1 MAGVWSFAVITPFQ
15 RDTNL
20 GERTTLNEEEVA
32 RIENQN
38 AARSAA
44 ADDPTRKRGAGDVN
58 TAYNDFWYD
67 RGTKVDKTRQSSI
80 VVDPPNGRIP
90 PVNAKGQARQQAAAA
105 ARKKL
110 AMGPSDNPE
119 NRGLA
124 ERCIIG
130 FNAGPPFAPSA
141 YNNNIQF
148 VQSKDHVVI
157 VNEMVHDARIVPL
170 TGRPHAPQNIRPWLG
185 DSRGK
190 WEGDT
195 LVVETTNFNEK
206 NLPRGAS
213 MNLRLI
219 EKFTRT
225 APDILTYEFTLIDPD
240 TWDRPWTGRIPL
252 EKINEPIYEY
262 ACHEGNYGM
271 DGILKGT
278 RAEEAR
284 AAKGEK

>member
-1 MAGVWSFAVITPFQ
+1 
-15 RDTNL
+15 
-20 GERTTLNEEEVA
+20 VA
-32 RIENQN
+32 SSKQ
-38 AARSAA
+38 
-44 ADDPTRKRGAGDVN
+44 T
-58 TAYNDFWYD
+58 
-67 RGTKVDKTRQSSI
+67 SI
-80 VVDPPNGRIP
+80 VVDPPNGRVP
-90 PVNAKGQARQQAAAA
+90 PLTAEAQARNAKRAAD
-105 ARKKL
+105 RKAL
-110 AMGPSDNPE
+110 GMGPSDNPE

-124 ERCIIG
+124 ERCITG
-130 FNAGPPFAPSA
+130 FNAGPPFSSSA

-148 VQSKDHVVI
+148 VQTKDHVVI

-170 TGRPHAPQNIRPWLG
+170 DGRPHAPLSIRPWMG

-195 LVVETTNFNEK
+195 LVVETTNFSPK
-206 NLPRGAS
+206 NLYRGAS
-213 MNLRLI
+213 ENLKLI

-225 APDILTYEFTLIDPD
+225 AADILVYEFTLIDPN
-240 TWDRPWTGRIPL
+240 TWERPWTGRIPMD
-252 EKINEPIYEY
+252 KMTEPIYEY